1 MAESDWDENVL
12 LDTDHL
18 AEFTGGDPVFQKQV
32 LKVFLDNAPTY
43 LDVLCK
49 PGNENWRTDAHK
61 LKGAARSIGAWR
73 LAREAERAEQ
83 LGFPASDDP
92 RRASIGAELSVRLSA
107 TIEEIQARGEGL

>member
-12 LDTDHL
+12 LDEGHL
-18 AEFTGGDPVFQKQV
+18 AEFTGGDPGFQTLV
-32 LKVFLDNAPTY
+32 LKIFLDNAPTY
-43 LDVLCK
+43 LSVLTE

-92 RRASIGAELSVRLSA
+92 RRHAIGDELAVRLED
-107 TIEEIQARGEGL
+107 TINAIRAKETSL